1 MMNLEDIR
9 IKVFNEANK
18 DIRGS
23 ITPTMFNNALLFAEI
38 SVIAERLGLPEGY
51 VPGKA
56 TGQEAYPLTAKVE
69 DDLRPYLKSVPL
81 TLDGNGR
88 SPLPPDY
95 LRRSSVDSEYKWTVS
110 VPVQSLDC
118 DDVSKGPSLVNN
130 SKMVNVEVMFNRNYS
145 IKKFHSYKFP
155 TGEFPICAFYDFGIE
170 VAPSTIK
177 TVQFDY
183 ISLPIGALWAYTSP
197 DGDPVYDDANSR
209 QLQCPQDLY
218 PKISSYVLRY
228 VAKNLGDDATAA
240 YADSNYK
247 SGL

>member
-1 MMNLEDIR
+1 MNLEDIR

-38 SVIAERLGLPEGY
+38 SVVAERLGLPEGY
-51 VPGKA
+51 VPGRA
-56 TGQEAYPLTAKVE
+56 TGQEAYPLTAKEE

-81 TLDGNGR
+81 TLDANGR
-88 SPLPPDY
+88 TALPTDY
-95 LRRSSVDSEYKWTVS
+95 LRRSSVDSLYKWTVS
-110 VPVQSLDC
+110 SPVLSLDC
-118 DDVSKGPSLVNN
+118 DEVANGPILTEKT
-130 SKMVNVEVMFNRNYS
+130 KMVNVEVMFNRNYS

-155 TGEFPICAFYDFGIE
+155 TEEFPICAFYDFGIE
-170 VAPSTIK
+170 VSPASVK

-183 ISLPIGALWAYTSP
+183 ISLPVGAKWAYTVP
-197 DGDPVYDDANSR
+197 NGVETYDPTNSI

-218 PKISSYVLRY
+218 PKISSYILRY
-228 VAKNLGDDATAA
+228 VGMNLGDIDTAK
-240 YADSNYK
+240 YADMNYK